1 MQLCQIHFLKWLKKN
16 VHSKPCELDWLTWTR
31 ILIINFLTTNN
42 IHTFFFYIKFIQ
54 SCEIVIFFNKIWEF
68 LSKMIFFFEREIFS
82 TEKEISPSKM
92 CFFFQ
97 RKCIF
102 FQNKFF
108 FREIIFLTEKLTFS
122 WKVSFPLKIN
132 FQQKKYFLVKKW
144 HFHWNL
150 FYSHQSVEKKTQFKW
165 NSIIFETTARHFWRK
180 TNEWLMTV
188 SIWIYPN
195 TSGLMMFGAYFLIKN
210 LLWLN

>member
-150 FYSHQSVEKKTQFKW
+150 FYSHQSVERKHNLNEILLYSKQRRD
-165 NSIIFETTARHFWRK
+165 IFEEKLMNDW
-180 TNEWLMTV
+180 WLFQYEFIQTHRD
-188 SIWIYPN
+188 WWC
-195 TSGLMMFGAYFLIKN
+195 LELIF
-210 LLWLN
+210 

>member
-1 MQLCQIHFLKWLKKN
+1 MTQKKRAFKTVWIGLIDMNTNTNYQFSDYQQYTYFFFLHQIYPKLWNNYFLQQNMRIFIKNDFFFRAWNFFYWKRNFFIKN
-16 VHSKPCELDWLTWTR
+16 V
-31 ILIINFLTTNN
+31 
-42 IHTFFFYIKFIQ
+42 
-54 SCEIVIFFNKIWEF
+54 
-68 LSKMIFFFEREIFS
+68 
-82 TEKEISPSKM
+82 
-92 CFFFQ
+92 FFFQ

-102 FQNKFF
+102 FHKNKLFY
-108 FREIIFLTEKLTFS
+108 REIIFLAEKLTFS
-122 WKVSFPLKIN
+122 KKVSFPLKIN